1 MIVQHFMVNNRM
13 VGINQSQDITALDG
27 GSPYGGDQP
36 VHDIT
41 ALDGE

>member
-1 MIVQHFMVNNRM
+1 MVNNHM
-13 VGINQSQDITALDG
+13 VGINQSQNSTALDG
-27 GSPYGGDQP
+27 GLPNGGDQP

>member
-1 MIVQHFMVNNRM
+1 MVNHHM
-13 VGINQSQDITALDG
+13 VEISHSLDSTALDG
-27 GSPYGGDQP
+27 ESPYGGDQP